1 MAKIPPGILAWS
13 ALLLV
18 KSTVRH
24 ETKLFA
30 SLLALLTVLTAG
42 AEAQSEEKL
51 FSPDKS
57 YSVEIVRN
65 TENFLLLSK
74 GGKPIAKVPTQVGP
88 QGSFFQTLWSPDGR
102 YVAINKQRSSRTGG
116 DEMWIVALPSG
127 KVLRQPDDALWN
139 ELDEKASAYI
149 DEKHLWEVGGKEFL
163 TLTATGWGKGGL
175 RFRLEAWFGE
185 MEVRYFF
192 DGTVEPL
199 HLETIADWK
208 VSKAKP

>member
-30 SLLALLTVLTAG
+30 SLLALLTLLTAG

-74 GGKPIAKVPTQVGP
+74 GGKTIAKVPTSERV
-88 QGSFFQTLWSPDGR
+88 
-102 YVAINKQRSSRTGG
+102 
-116 DEMWIVALPSG
+116 
-127 KVLRQPDDALWN
+127 
-139 ELDEKASAYI
+139 
-149 DEKHLWEVGGKEFL
+149 
-163 TLTATGWGKGGL
+163 
-175 RFRLEAWFGE
+175 
-185 MEVRYFF
+185 
-192 DGTVEPL
+192 
-199 HLETIADWK
+199 
-208 VSKAKP
+208 

>member
-74 GGKPIAKVPTQVGP
+74 GGKTIAKVPTQVGP
-88 QGSFFQTLWSPDGR
+88 EGSFFQTLWSPDGC

-139 ELDEKASAYI
+139 ELDERASAYI
-149 DEKHLWEVGGKEFL
+149 DEKRLSETKVSL

-175 RFRLEAWFGE
+175 CFRLEAWFGE
-185 MEVRYFF
+185 LQ
-192 DGTVEPL
+192 DGYRFEGMFNPSDRK
-199 HLETIADWK
+199 IRDWK
-208 VSKAKP
+208 ISKAK